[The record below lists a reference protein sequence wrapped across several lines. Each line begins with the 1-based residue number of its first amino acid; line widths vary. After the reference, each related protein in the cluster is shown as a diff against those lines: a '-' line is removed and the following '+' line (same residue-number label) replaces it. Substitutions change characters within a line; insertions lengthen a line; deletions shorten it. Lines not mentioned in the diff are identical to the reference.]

1 MRELTQRQKLFCE
14 NFVKNGGNGAAAVRA
29 AGYKY
34 RASAGCSYKL
44 LNTPRVQQYLTPLI
58 LERSRDTVDE
68 MIDTLISMQET
79 IENISD
85 FNVQVSI
92 FKDIKR
98 IHTAMFGGIRK

>member
-34 RASAGCSYKL
+34 RASADCGYRL
-44 LNTPRVQQYLTPLI
+44 LNTPYVQQYLTSLI

-68 MIDTLISMQET
+68 MMDTLISMQET

-85 FNVQVSI
+85 FHVQVNI
-92 FKDIKR
+92 FKDIKK
-98 IHTAMFGGIRK
+98 IHTAMFGGVKK

>member
-1 MRELTQRQKLFCE
+1 MHELTQRQKLFCE

-34 RASAGCSYKL
+34 RASANCSYQL
-44 LNTPRVQQYLTPLI
+44 LNIPYVQQHLTPLI

-68 MIDTLISMQET
+68 MIGTLISMQET

-92 FKDIKR
+92 FRDIKK
-98 IHTAMFGGIRK
+98 IHTAMFGGVRK